1 MAFCMGEYGLQ
12 AQKRI
17 KTSLLTLA
25 TGPISLVQIIIDF
38 LIETQDVLKCLGFK
52 KQTQAKIFFN
62 QSVLTKQLKIFLSS
76 NCLFERRKCRESCKE
91 KPGCIS

>member
-1 MAFCMGEYGLQ
+1 MGEYGLQ

-38 LIETQDVLKCLGFK
+38 LIETQDVLKCLGYK
-52 KQTQAKIFFN
+52 KQ
-62 QSVLTKQLKIFLSS
+62 LDSS
-76 NCLFERRKCRESCKE
+76 QDLF
-91 KPGCIS
+91 